1 MGEGG
6 SGEEKGKEVE
16 NKEERKNK
24 GWRGK
29 KEGDDIRRR
38 EMGNRLRIEGDEE
51 VRRQRRAQHDL

>member
-1 MGEGG
+1 VGEGW

-29 KEGDDIRRR
+29 KRGDDIRRR